1 MSKRKITIILT
12 IIISIVLLM
21 IIGVGGVKVVNAN
34 KINNS
39 LELGIKYLTEGN
51 YEEAIITFEKVI
63 NIDNKNINAYIA
75 LADAYIADENYEK
88 AIDIY
93 INAES
98 NVKQNDK
105 KTIIELFNKLVDS
118 IEITDIN
125 VECKKDEKIKLP
137 SSIEISVKK
146 KKFKLDVE
154 WEKDKVDTSKTG
166 IVKIK
171 GTISKINKEVNYI
184 VNIIEETI
192 IQNDE
197 KVEEIKETENKVDTS
212 NTNNTSQP
220 ISNEAEKPQSIA
232 KREIVFTYKNSIKVD
247 KSDYL
252 PNASDIG
259 LVAIDSNGNDCSNTF
274 GITKGFSVSDVNSG
288 EGSIQFIV
296 IIDGQTYQG
305 KTTFTL
311 NKREPV
317 FTYLSSVTVDRE
329 DQYPTKEDIQL
340 VAIDSNGNDCSNT
353 YWEGKGAAICCVT
366 TGEGFLQ
373 FSVEM
378 DGKTFSGKVTFT
390 LKQ

>member
-1 MSKRKITIILT
+1 MSKRKITIIST

-75 LADAYIADENYEK
+75 LANAYIADENYEK

-93 INAES
+93 LKAEL

-146 KKFKLDVE
+146 KKFKLDIE

-184 VNIIEETI
+184 VNIIEETT

-197 KVEEIKETENKVDTS
+197 NVEEIKETENKVDTS

-220 ISNEAEKPQSIA
+220 ISNEPEKPQSTA

-252 PNASDIG
+252 PNASDID

-288 EGSIQFIV
+288 EGSIQFVV

-353 YWEGKGAAICCVT
+353 YWEGKGFAICCVT
-366 TGEGFLQ
+366 TGVGFQ
-373 FSVEM
+373 DFFVEM
-378 DGKTFSGKVTFT
+378 DGKIYSGRVTFT

>member
-1 MSKRKITIILT
+1 
-12 IIISIVLLM
+12 M

-39 LELGIKYLTEGN
+39 LEIGIKYLTEGN

-93 INAES
+93 LKAES

-220 ISNEAEKPQSIA
+220 ISNEAEKTQSTT
-232 KREIVFTYKNSIKVD
+232 KREIVFTYKNNIKVD

-317 FTYLSSVTVDRE
+317 FTYLSNVTVDRE

-353 YWEGKGAAICCVT
+353 YWEGKGFAICCVT
-366 TGEGFLQ
+366 TGVGFQ
-373 FSVEM
+373 DFFVEM
-378 DGKTFSGKVTFT
+378 DGKTYSGRVTFT

>member
-39 LELGIKYLTEGN
+39 LEIGIKYLTEGN

-93 INAES
+93 LKAES

-220 ISNEAEKPQSIA
+220 ISNEAEKTQSTT
-232 KREIVFTYKNSIKVD
+232 KREIVFTYKNNIKVD

-317 FTYLSSVTVDRE
+317 FTYLSNVTVDRE

-353 YWEGKGAAICCVT
+353 YWEGKGFAICCVT
-366 TGEGFLQ
+366 TGVGFQ
-373 FSVEM
+373 DFFVEM
-378 DGKTFSGKVTFT
+378 DGKTYSGRVTFT